1 VEHHV
6 ELIPDEVLE
15 DLALEAGPQS
25 IPARLLRGLRKLRAR
40 DRQVFAFRVGNYWIT
55 GPLMDARTEA
65 ALIDLA
71 DEDADADADEGAD
84 DED

>member
-15 DLALEAGPQS
+15 HLALEGGPKS
-25 IPARLLRGLRKLRAR
+25 VPARILRGLRRLRAR
-40 DRQVFAFRVGNYWIT
+40 DWQVFAFRVGNYWIT

-71 DEDADADADEGAD
+71 DEDAEDE
-84 DED
+84 EE

>member
-15 DLALEAGPQS
+15 HLASKAGPQS
-25 IPARLLRGLRKLRAR
+25 IPARMLRGLRKLRAR

-65 ALIDLA
+65 VLIEIA
-71 DEDADADADEGAD
+71 ENDEDE
-84 DED
+84 EE